1 MSFVNPSLFF
11 RPLGGGAFSIEGVF
25 PDGRYGALF
34 MHTLTTAGGT
44 PPATW
49 SISAGALP
57 PGVRIDSAS
66 GFVAGV
72 PLTGSMSI
80 SMSGG
85 STTRAG
91 QRYNAQP
98 TVLDN
103 APGAV
108 TFSISS
114 GALPPGLS
122 LDPNTGEILGVV
134 A

>member
-11 RPLGGGAFSIEGVF
+11 RPLGSGAFSIEGAF

-34 MHTLTTAGGT
+34 MHKLTTAGGT
-44 PPATW
+44 PPAAW
-49 SISAGALP
+49 SISAGSLP
-57 PGVRIDSAS
+57 AGVRIDATS
-66 GFVAGV
+66 GFVAGA
-72 PLTGSMSI
+72 PSASSMSL
-80 SMSGG
+80 SMSGR

-91 QRYNAQP
+91 ERYNAQP

-122 LDPNTGEILGVV
+122 LDPNTGEIIGVV